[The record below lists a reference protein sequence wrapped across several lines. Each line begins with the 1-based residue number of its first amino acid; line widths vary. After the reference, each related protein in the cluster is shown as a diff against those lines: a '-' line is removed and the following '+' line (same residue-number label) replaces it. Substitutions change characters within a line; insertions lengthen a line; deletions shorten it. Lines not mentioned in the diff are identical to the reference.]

1 MRLLNDWRA
10 LLLFFQRLR
19 VFHRF
24 PFKKPENDISGC
36 EESRCNYCCLK
47 RRCEGNAP
55 RAAVR
60 PVSPGFK
67 IGHTPQKFPVSKDG
81 HLLHHRISA
90 DCVSGILAPLPTI
103 MPDNDTTQILV
114 LQGFSQYFFKNLR
127 DENQHSIYGYFSQN
141 ADKIEE
147 CKIKKFFILP
157 AATGQIYNV
166 SSG

>member
-1 MRLLNDWRA
+1 
-10 LLLFFQRLR
+10 
-19 VFHRF
+19 
-24 PFKKPENDISGC
+24 
-36 EESRCNYCCLK
+36 
-47 RRCEGNAP
+47 
-55 RAAVR
+55 
-60 PVSPGFK
+60 
-67 IGHTPQKFPVSKDG
+67 
-81 HLLHHRISA
+81 
-90 DCVSGILAPLPTI
+90 

-147 CKIKKFFILP
+147 CKIKKFFIFF